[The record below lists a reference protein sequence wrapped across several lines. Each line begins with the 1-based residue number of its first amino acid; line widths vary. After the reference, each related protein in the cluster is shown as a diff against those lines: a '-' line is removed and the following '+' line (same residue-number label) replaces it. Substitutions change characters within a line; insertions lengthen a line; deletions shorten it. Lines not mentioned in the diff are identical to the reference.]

1 MSSLLGVVCRRGGEE
16 AEQKSPVIVVARLAA
31 GGDSPGHR
39 RAAGGDSPGQ
49 RFMVEVEMVLRP
61 WVEVD

>member
-1 MSSLLGVVCRRGGEE
+1 MMST
-16 AEQKSPVIVVARLAA
+16 VIARARLAA